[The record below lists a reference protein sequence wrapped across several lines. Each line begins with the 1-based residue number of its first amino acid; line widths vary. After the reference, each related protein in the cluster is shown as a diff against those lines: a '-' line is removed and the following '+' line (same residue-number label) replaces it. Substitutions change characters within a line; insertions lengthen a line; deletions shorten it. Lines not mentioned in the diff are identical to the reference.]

1 MVGITDAVRSATRPR
16 DWKDCVSAIRH
27 QLGTG
32 AASYIADQV
41 GVHPDTAR
49 RWIATAAGRGGGQR
63 PNQHV
68 AGRIAALESA
78 AEEGWVIADALAHAS
93 ILHCGHVKVFY
104 NGKSQGF
111 RKVGSISVSAE
122 MQQLLQ
128 ETGDLYAIGDTDG
141 AEQILSDAILGEY
154 SQQRARDS
162 RSITAGTLTIG
173 DFQGGFS
180 LS

>member
-1 MVGITDAVRSATRPR
+1 MVGITDAVRNATRPR

-49 RWIATAAGRGGGQR
+49 RWIATAAGRGRQG

-78 AEEGWVIADALAHAS
+78 AEEGWVIADALAHAQ

-111 RKVGSISVSAE
+111 RKVGSIAVSAE
-122 MQQLLQ
+122 MQGRLQ
-128 ETGDLYAIGDTDG
+128 EAGDLYAIGDTDG

-162 RSITAGTLTIG
+162 RNITAGTLKIG